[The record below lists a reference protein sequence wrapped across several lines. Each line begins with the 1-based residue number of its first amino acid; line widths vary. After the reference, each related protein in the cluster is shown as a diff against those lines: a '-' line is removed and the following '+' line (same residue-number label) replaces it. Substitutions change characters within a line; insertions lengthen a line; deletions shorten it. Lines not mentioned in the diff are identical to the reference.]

1 METEKLKNDILLEQD
16 KTKILYQENE
26 LLKKENEEQ
35 KKRINDLVNY
45 NGSLFKRLA
54 VENKKEI
61 ELEKEKKIIDL
72 HNFANYIDDIG
83 KEK

>member
-1 METEKLKNDILLEQD
+1 MDIEKLKNDILLEKD

-26 LLKKENEEQ
+26 LLKKENEDQ

-54 VENKKEI
+54 VENKKEKEI
-61 ELEKEKKIIDL
+61 EKEKKIIDL
-72 HNFANYIDDIG
+72 NNFANYIDDLG
-83 KEK
+83 KEN